1 MIHIVLHMGRAV
13 ATSPTTL
20 RTAAALTNWLITMAT
35 RLIAGSIN
43 MPEALLRDTGE
54 FVVAYVAEV
63 EQRSGLVCPRRLMKE
78 LRQQRQITP
87 RCATLKPLTHRNQGD
102 PS

>member
-1 MIHIVLHMGRAV
+1 MIHIVLHMGRSV

-20 RTAAALTNWLITMAT
+20 RIVATLANSLVSIAT
-35 RLIAGSIN
+35 RLIAGSLN

-63 EQRSGLVCPRRLMKE
+63 EQRSALVCPRRVMRE
-78 LRQQRQITP
+78 LRQRQHVAHRAPSQR
-87 RCATLKPLTHRNQGD
+87 
-102 PS
+102 

>member
-1 MIHIVLHMGRAV
+1 MIHIVLHMSRSV

-20 RTAAALTNWLITMAT
+20 RIVATLANSLVSIAT
-35 RLIAGSIN
+35 RLIAGSLN

-63 EQRSGLVCPRRLMKE
+63 EQRSALVCPRRVMRD
-78 LRQQRQITP
+78 LRQRQHV
-87 RCATLKPLTHRNQGD
+87 THRN
-102 PS
+102 PSQR